1 MALRLLATF
10 HSYLDVSRACTNLTK
25 SVTVTTN
32 ICACDVIVAVVTVV
46 AVAAVAVV
54 IVTSPVER
62 WQPDDGRTE
71 QAEKGILLI
80 CQKVASY
87 P

>member
-25 SVTVTTN
+25 SVTVTAN
-32 ICACDVIVAVVTVV
+32 ICACDIIVAVV

-87 P
+87 H

>member
-25 SVTVTTN
+25 SVTVTAN
-32 ICACDVIVAVVTVV
+32 ICACDIIVAVV
-46 AVAAVAVV
+46 AIAAVAVV

-87 P
+87 H